1 MLFRSSAFVKR
12 AAGKGTVAMPE
23 RQAEFIRR
31 LVATGKPAAV
41 VAFSGPYLIKQFPG
55 VGAYMTAYG
64 IEDIAQL
71 AAARVLFGEVPARG
85 RLPVGVPGLFDVGAG
100 IQAETKRNVP
110 ARPEH

>member
-1 MLFRSSAFVKR
+1 M
-12 AAGKGTVAMPE
+12 
-23 RQAEFIRR
+23 
-31 LVATGKPAAV
+31 ATGKPAAV

-85 RLPVGVPGLFDVGAG
+85 RLPVGVPGFFDVGAG
-100 IQAETKRNVP
+100 IQAETKRNMP
-110 ARPEH
+110 RAARALRR